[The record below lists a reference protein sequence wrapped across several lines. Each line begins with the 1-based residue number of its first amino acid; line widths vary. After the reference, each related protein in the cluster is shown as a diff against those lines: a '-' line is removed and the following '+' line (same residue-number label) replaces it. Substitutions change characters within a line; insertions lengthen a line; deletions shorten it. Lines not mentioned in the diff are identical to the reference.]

1 MWEDLRRRVLTA
13 VVLACL
19 GRGASWLGELV
30 FLIFVLIL
38 VGVLTWELARLLEA
52 SEVKALAL
60 GIGVAAG
67 FTAANFLPGPAWW
80 LLLSGLA
87 ALSMLFVR
95 RHKPAYLLFSLAIL
109 FAAEGLVFH
118 RDLFGLTWMVWL
130 VLVVAVTDIFG
141 YFAGRMLGGP
151 KFWPSVSPKKTWSGT
166 VAGWVGS
173 GLVGLVFMALTPA
186 GFELVPISILLSFA
200 SQLGDIAESAL
211 KRRMGAKDSSN
222 LLPGHGGVFDRFDGM
237 MGAAL
242 ALLLVESVTRFPP
255 PMP

>member
-1 MWEDLRRRVLTA
+1 MA
-13 VVLACL
+13 GIGL
-19 GRGASWLGELV
+19 GAIWLGDLV
-30 FLIFVLIL
+30 FLIFVLAL
-38 VGVLTWELARLLEA
+38 VGILTWELARLLQA
-52 SEVKALAL
+52 SEAKALAL
-60 GIGVAAG
+60 GLGVAAG

-80 LLLSGLA
+80 LLLA
-87 ALSMLFVR
+87 ALASISMVFVR
-95 RHKPAYLLFSLAIL
+95 RHKLAYLLFSLAIL

-118 RDLFGLTWMVWL
+118 RDLFGLTWMFWL
-130 VLVVAVTDIFG
+130 VLVVAATDIFG

-166 VAGWVGS
+166 VAGWLGAGAVGAI
-173 GLVGLVFMALTPA
+173 FMALTPA
-186 GFELVPISILLSFA
+186 GIELVPISILLSFA

-242 ALLLVESVTRFPP
+242 ALLLVESFTRFPP